1 MKFFSLQLISFVLLS
16 GEYSQTPSRM
26 ANMLTNAIQS
36 YIRATPPS
44 TIELIDVVVYQHDVI
59 PYYLEAL
66 KVASQEN
73 ASTETTL
80 VAE

>member
-1 MKFFSLQLISFVLLS
+1 
-16 GEYSQTPSRM
+16 M
-26 ANMLTNAIQS
+26 ANMLTNAIHS

-44 TIELIDVVVYQHDVI
+44 TIELVDVVVYQHEII

-66 KVASQEN
+66 KVATQEN

-80 VAE
+80 VAEWMNFSDAEWLDLAGSQWQKK

>member
-1 MKFFSLQLISFVLLS
+1 
-16 GEYSQTPSRM
+16 M
-26 ANMLTNAIQS
+26 ANMLTNAINS

-44 TIELIDVVVYQHDVI
+44 TIELVDVVVYQHEII

-66 KVASQEN
+66 KVATQEN

>member
-1 MKFFSLQLISFVLLS
+1 
-16 GEYSQTPSRM
+16 
-26 ANMLTNAIQS
+26 MLTNAIHS

-66 KVASQEN
+66 KAASQEN
-73 ASTETTL
+73 ASTETKL

>member
-1 MKFFSLQLISFVLLS
+1 
-16 GEYSQTPSRM
+16 M
-26 ANMLTNAIQS
+26 ANMLTNAIHS

-44 TIELIDVVVYQHDVI
+44 TIELVDVVYQHEII

-66 KVASQEN
+66 KVATQEN
-73 ASTETTL
+73 ASTETPL

>member
-16 GEYSQTPSRM
+16 GEYSQPPSR
-26 ANMLTNAIQS
+26 MLTNAIQS

-66 KVASQEN
+66 KAASQEN
-73 ASTETTL
+73 ASTETKL